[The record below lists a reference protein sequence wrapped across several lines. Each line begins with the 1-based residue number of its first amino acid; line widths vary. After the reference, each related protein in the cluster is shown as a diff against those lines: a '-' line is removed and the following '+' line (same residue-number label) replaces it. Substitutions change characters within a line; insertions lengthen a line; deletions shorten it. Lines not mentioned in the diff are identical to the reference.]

1 MNPGITLS
9 IDPSIEAGRLR
20 AALVWASGLPG
31 SPATTAPS
39 AFLAD
44 LLARVRASGEA
55 FLKPERKAA
64 VRNMLRHGKYKPAG
78 RAKPSSE
85 YLLAAALEGD
95 ALEGEAPMG
104 GFPLVNGP
112 VDANNAASLAWGYP
126 ASIFD
131 VAKCGRDLLLRWG
144 QPGES
149 YVFNL
154 SGQVIDLEDLLVAC
168 RRGADGAWEACGN
181 PVKDAMATKVF
192 EDCREVAAVIYA
204 PVSDSRADLEACA
217 EAFAGMLRTDCKAA
231 DAGWSIVG

>member
-1 MNPGITLS
+1 MIPAITLS

-39 AFLAD
+39 AWLSD

-55 FLKPERKAA
+55 FLSPERKAA

-85 YLLAAALEGD
+85 YLLAA

-168 RRGADGAWEACGN
+168 RRGGDGTWDACGN

-192 EDCREVAAVIYA
+192 ADCREVAAVVYA
-204 PVSDSRADLEACA
+204 PASDSRADLEACA
-217 EAFAGMLRTDCKAA
+217 EAFAGMLRTDCGAVEV
-231 DAGWSIVG
+231 GWSIVG

>member
-1 MNPGITLS
+1 MNLGITLS

-20 AALVWASGLPG
+20 AALVWASGLPC

-44 LLARVRASGEA
+44 LLVRVRSSGEA
-55 FLKPERKAA
+55 FLAPERKAA

-85 YLLAAALEGD
+85 YLLAA

-154 SGQVIDLEDLLVAC
+154 SGQVIDLEDLLVLC
-168 RRGADGAWEACGN
+168 RPRPDGGWEACGN

-192 EDCREVAAVIYA
+192 EGCEGIVAVVFA
-204 PVSDSRADLEACA
+204 PLAEPVVLLEEACA
-217 EAFAGMLRTDCKAA
+217 RFVDLLKEDCGASMAGSAVI
-231 DAGWSIVG
+231 GG

>member
-20 AALVWASGLPG
+20 AALVWAKGLPG
-31 SPATTAPS
+31 SPATSAPS

-55 FLKPERKAA
+55 FLAPERKTA

-85 YLLAAALEGD
+85 YLLAA

-131 VAKCGRDLLLRWG
+131 TARCGRDLLLRWG

-168 RRGADGAWEACGN
+168 RRADGAWEACGN

-192 EDCREVAAVIYA
+192 EDCREVAAVVYA
-204 PVSDSRADLEACA
+204 PASDPKAELEACA
-217 EAFAGMLRTDCKAA
+217 EAFAGLLRTECKAA
-231 DAGWSIVG
+231 EAGWSVVG

>member
-1 MNPGITLS
+1 MNSGITLS

-31 SPATTAPS
+31 SPATSAPS
-39 AFLAD
+39 SYLTD
-44 LLARVRASGEA
+44 LLARVRSSGEA
-55 FLKPERKAA
+55 FLVPERKAA

-85 YLLAAALEGD
+85 YLLAA

-131 VAKCGRDLLLRWG
+131 VAKCGRELLLRWG

-154 SGQVIDLEDLLVAC
+154 SGQVIDLEDLLVAS
-168 RRGADGAWEACGN
+168 RRRADGTWEACGN

-192 EDCREVAAVIYA
+192 EDCREVAAVVYA
-204 PVSDSRADLEACA
+204 PASDPRPELEACA
-217 EAFAGMLRTDCKAA
+217 EAFAGLLRSECKAA
-231 DAGWSIVG
+231 DAGWSVV